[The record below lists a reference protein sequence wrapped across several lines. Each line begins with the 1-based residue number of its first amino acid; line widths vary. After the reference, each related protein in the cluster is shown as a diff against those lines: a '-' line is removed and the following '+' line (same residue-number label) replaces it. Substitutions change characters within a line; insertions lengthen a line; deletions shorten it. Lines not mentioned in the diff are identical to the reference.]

1 MSHRRIP
8 PSHKAVTALLRE
20 CDQGVTGRPG
30 IWQGSCLFTMRRAWG
45 RPVDLIQAVIISILQ
60 GVSELFP
67 VSSLGHAVLLPRL
80 LHWGIDEK
88 SPTWLAFLVALH
100 LGTAT
105 ALLVYFREEWIG
117 VVLAFVRSVQTGQM
131 SADND
136 QRLAW
141 MVVLGTVPAGL
152 VGFALEHPLRSLF
165 GSPYVAA
172 SFLIVNGAIMYV
184 GERLIQRQQ
193 ANRTEALSF
202 QRTGSGEVLAV
213 HGAEEGGRDP
223 RPSGEAAGRFR
234 DITQVSWRDAAIVGF
249 AQIGAL
255 IPGISRSGVTMVAG
269 LAAGLTHEASARYAF
284 LLATPII
291 AAAGVL
297 EVPQL
302 FDPAARSILG
312 YALIGVVLAGI
323 AAYLSIR
330 YLMRYF
336 EFGRLDPFAYYCW
349 AAGAVSLV
357 LLSIH

>member
-1 MSHRRIP
+1 M
-8 PSHKAVTALLRE
+8 T
-20 CDQGVTGRPG
+20 
-30 IWQGSCLFTMRRAWG
+30 
-45 RPVDLIQAVIISILQ
+45 LIQSIIISILQ

-67 VSSLGHAVLLPRL
+67 VSSLGHAVLLPKL
-80 LHWGIDEK
+80 LHWGIDEQ

-105 ALLVYFREEWIG
+105 ALLIYFREEWIG
-117 VVLAFVRSVQTGQM
+117 VVKAFVRSVQTGQM
-131 SADND
+131 SGDHD

-141 MVVLGTVPAGL
+141 MVVLGTIPAGF
-152 VGFALEHPLRSLF
+152 VGFVLQHPLRSLF
-165 GSPYVAA
+165 ASPYVAA

-193 ANRTEALSF
+193 ADKVEDLSLE
-202 QRTGSGEVLAV
+202 RTGSGDVLAL
-213 HGAEEGGRDP
+213 HRDEEQGQNLRPAEGTVGRY
-223 RPSGEAAGRFR
+223 R

-269 LAAGLTHEASARYAF
+269 LAAGLTHEAAARYAF

-302 FDPAARSILG
+302 FDPTARSILG
-312 YALIGVVLAGI
+312 YALLGVVLAGI
-323 AAYLSIR
+323 AAYLSVR
-330 YLMRYF
+330 FLMRYF

-349 AAGAVSLV
+349 AAGAVSLL